1 MKYEDLIQTIT
12 KSYRP
17 DYYLLLAQND
27 KTIIERVNE
36 TSQKQVANELNI
48 SEAKFSIAYNMMLA
62 YNFKSE

>member
-1 MKYEDLIQTIT
+1 MKYEDLITTIT

-27 KTIIERVNE
+27 KAIMERVKE
-36 TSQKQVANELNI
+36 TSQKQVAKELNI
-48 SEAKFSIAYNMMLA
+48 SEAKFSIAFNMMLA